1 MSSQPP
7 ENEPSPR
14 LAIKQIVDAALAKSP
29 PSASTPHVPVPA
41 PAADDP
47 PSHGFGEAGDAE
59 LAALRDDPEM
69 AELFVA
75 EALDHLSTIE
85 GALLALEQR
94 HGDTTLLNDIF
105 RPFHTIKGNAGA
117 LGLTSLE
124 AVAHRVE
131 SLLDIARSGRRSL
144 GPSDVDIVLRSVD
157 VLTLM
162 IRNVAARLSGQPAQP
177 MGTRAADLMAHV
189 EQAIAGTPQDAA
201 GGAPSR
207 WSDSVAR
214 EAAATPSAG
223 TEGLQSIKVDTRKLD
238 NLVDMIG
245 ELIVVQSLIQEDPAV
260 SHLLDGR
267 LVRNLGQLKRITG
280 ELHRHSMA
288 LRMVPI
294 RQAFQKVSRVVR
306 DLSRR
311 AGKPV
316 DLQLAGD
323 DTELD
328 RKIVEDITDPLMHM
342 ARNSLDHGIEPLAE
356 RMRIGKNERA
366 TLTLKAAHQGSQIVI
381 QIADD
386 GAGLDTDKILARAR
400 DRGLVAPDARPTPEA
415 VHKLIYEPGFSTADA
430 VTERS
435 GRGVGMDVVRR
446 NIEELRGRIAI
457 ATSPGLGTVFTIT
470 IPLTLAVLDGLIVA
484 VGGERL
490 VLPATAVRE
499 SIKPT
504 AEQLHTLRG
513 EARMIKVRDAV
524 LPLFTLADLLGI
536 RGAVTD
542 LAEATVVVLESDGGR
557 VGVLV
562 DALVSKQEVVVK
574 SLGDVF
580 SDVRG
585 VAGGAILGDGRIGLI
600 IDAHAVLELAGGGSR
615 MAA

>member
-1 MSSQPP
+1 MSSQVPGQP
-7 ENEPSPR
+7 TPR
-14 LAIKQIVDAALAKSP
+14 QACDEIIDAA
-29 PSASTPHVPVPA
+29 
-41 PAADDP
+41 
-47 PSHGFGEAGDAE
+47 
-59 LAALRDDPEM
+59 LAALRDDPET
-69 AELFVA
+69 AELFVS
-75 EALDHLSTIE
+75 EALDHLATIE
-85 GALLALEQR
+85 GALLELDQR
-94 HGDTTLLNDIF
+94 PGDASLLNDIF

-117 LGLTSLE
+117 LGLSAIE

-131 SLLDIARSGRRSL
+131 SLLDLARSGTRTFVA
-144 GPSDVDIVLRSVD
+144 GDVDIVLRAVD
-157 VLTLM
+157 LLTLM
-162 IRNVAARLSGQPAQP
+162 IRDVAGQLNGQPAAQVAAAAQGL
-177 MGTRAADLMAHV
+177 MGQVDGAMRQSPAAADD
-189 EQAIAGTPQDAA
+189 GPDAA
-201 GGAPSR
+201 AASACLPTQPAPDDAVMPGATG
-207 WSDSVAR
+207 D
-214 EAAATPSAG
+214 
-223 TEGLQSIKVDTRKLD
+223 GLQTSIKVDTRKLD

-245 ELIVVQSLIQEDPAV
+245 ELIVVQSLIQEDPSV
-260 SHLLDGR
+260 SRLLDGR

-342 ARNSLDHGIEPLAE
+342 ARNSVDHGIETPGE
-356 RMRIGKNERA
+356 RRRAGKAERA
-366 TLTLKAAHQGSQIVI
+366 TVTLRAAHQGSQIVI

-386 GAGLDTDKILARAR
+386 GAGLDTEKILARGRA
-400 DRGLVAPDARPTPEA
+400 RGLVGADVTPVPEA
-415 VHKLIYEPGFSTADA
+415 IHRLIFEPGFSTADA
-430 VTERS
+430 VTEVS
-435 GRGVGMDVVRR
+435 GRGVGMDVVRK
-446 NIEELRGRIAI
+446 NIEALRGRVAI
-457 ATSPGLGTVFTIT
+457 STKPGAGTTFTIT

-499 SIKPT
+499 SIRPT

-513 EARMIKVRDAV
+513 EARLIKVREAV
-524 LPLFTLADLLGI
+524 LPLFPLGELLGV
-536 RGAVTD
+536 RGAAADIT
-542 LAEATVVVLESDGGR
+542 ESTVVVLESEGDQ
-557 VGVLV
+557 VGLIV

-574 SLGDVF
+574 TLGDVF
-580 SDVRG
+580 SDVCG
-585 VAGGAILGDGRIGLI
+585 IAGGAILGDGRIGLI
-600 IDAHAVLELAGGGSR
+600 VDPHVVVALAGGGR

>member
-1 MSSQPP
+1 
-7 ENEPSPR
+7 
-14 LAIKQIVDAALAKSP
+14 
-29 PSASTPHVPVPA
+29 
-41 PAADDP
+41 
-47 PSHGFGEAGDAE
+47 
-59 LAALRDDPEM
+59 
-69 AELFVA
+69 
-75 EALDHLSTIE
+75 
-85 GALLALEQR
+85 
-94 HGDTTLLNDIF
+94 
-105 RPFHTIKGNAGA
+105 
-117 LGLTSLE
+117 
-124 AVAHRVE
+124 
-131 SLLDIARSGRRSL
+131 
-144 GPSDVDIVLRSVD
+144 
-157 VLTLM
+157 
-162 IRNVAARLSGQPAQP
+162 
-177 MGTRAADLMAHV
+177 
-189 EQAIAGTPQDAA
+189 
-201 GGAPSR
+201 
-207 WSDSVAR
+207 
-214 EAAATPSAG
+214 
-223 TEGLQSIKVDTRKLD
+223 
-238 NLVDMIG
+238 
-245 ELIVVQSLIQEDPAV
+245 
-260 SHLLDGR
+260 
-267 LVRNLGQLKRITG
+267 
-280 ELHRHSMA
+280 
-288 LRMVPI
+288 MVPI

-342 ARNSLDHGIEPLAE
+342 ARNSLDHGIEPVAE
-356 RMRIGKNERA
+356 RLRIGKNERA
-366 TLTLKAAHQGSQIVI
+366 TLALKAAHQGSQIVI

-386 GAGLDTDKILARAR
+386 GAGLDTAKILARAR
-400 DRGLVAPDARPTPEA
+400 DRGLVAPEARPTPEA
-415 VHKLIYEPGFSTADA
+415 IHRLIFEPGFSTADA
-430 VTERS
+430 VTELS

-457 ATSPGLGTVFTIT
+457 ATTPGLGTVFTIT

-504 AEQLHTLRG
+504 PEQLHTLRG

-524 LPLFTLADLLGI
+524 LPLFTLADLLGV
-536 RGAVTD
+536 RGAVSD
-542 LAEATVVVLESDGGR
+542 LTEATVVVLESDGGR
-557 VGVLV
+557 VGVVV

-600 IDAHAVLELAGGGSR
+600 IDPHAVLELAGGGSR